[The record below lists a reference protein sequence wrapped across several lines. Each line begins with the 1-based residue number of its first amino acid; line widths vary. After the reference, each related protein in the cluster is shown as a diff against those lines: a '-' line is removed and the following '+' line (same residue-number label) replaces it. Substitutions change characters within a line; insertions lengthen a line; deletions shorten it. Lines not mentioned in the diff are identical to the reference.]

1 MTTSTLTRP
10 AVFDEQAT
18 RDWLTTLHG
27 QSEGFAWVG
36 STADRFKGRTFDT
49 ADPYW
54 LERAVAHIGRLDRAG
69 AAGTYVR
76 TTTLRQAPEQGRG
89 GDNDSHAL
97 PGLAADLD
105 IAGPGHKTDKPLPPN
120 PGAAK
125 AIIDESGLP
134 DPSVWVHSGG
144 GLYAWWLLDRPHVIG
159 ADLER
164 VKRLCARWQDPIEH
178 AAIQLGYS
186 HGRLGDLARILRVPG
201 TVNRKPGMP
210 EPRPCRVL
218 EDTGRRYTLEN
229 LRGALVDA
237 LNALPA
243 PEPMPVVRLSIRA
256 GRTADNGIS
265 PGDDFELH
273 VDWLEILG
281 PHGWTLAYQQGGTR
295 YWCRPGKDRRD
306 GISASTGRS
315 ADRDRLWV
323 FSDATELP
331 CGRSL
336 TKFHAYALLEHGG
349 RHGAAAR
356 QLRRQGFGA
365 QPERVAA

>member
-1 MTTSTLTRP
+1 MTAATPTRP
-10 AVFDEQAT
+10 AVFDETAT

-27 QSEGFAWVG
+27 LSPGFVWVG

-89 GDNDSHAL
+89 SDNDSHAL

-134 DPSVWVHSGG
+134 DPSAWIHSGG

-178 AAIQLGYS
+178 GAVKLGYS

-218 EDTGRRYTLEN
+218 EDTGRRYTLDN
-229 LRGALVDA
+229 LRGALTDA
-237 LNALPA
+237 LAALPE
-243 PEPMPVVRLSIRA
+243 PEPIRRVIRPVTRSTGGLKVWDDYEA
-256 GRTADNGIS
+256 RTDWADI
-265 PGDDFELH
+265 
-273 VDWLEILG
+273 LE
-281 PHGWTLAYQQGGTR
+281 PHGWTFSHQRGR
-295 YWCRPGKDRRD
+295 ERFWVRPGKDKRD
-306 GISASTGRS
+306 GHGASTGYD
-315 ADRDRLWV
+315 AARDRLWI
-323 FSDATELP
+323 FTTDAPPFEIGKLYLKFDAYKILNHDSDW
-331 CGRSL
+331 R
-336 TKFHAYALLEHGG
+336 
-349 RHGAAAR
+349 AAAR
-356 QLRRQGFGA
+356 ELERLGYGT
-365 QPERVAA
+365 PWTRVAA

>member
-1 MTTSTLTRP
+1 MTATLTRP

-18 RDWLTTLHG
+18 RGWLTTLHG
-27 QSEGFAWVG
+27 ASTGHVWVG
-36 STADRFKGRTFDT
+36 STADRFKGRTFDC

-54 LERAVAHIGRLDRAG
+54 LERAVAHIGRLDRTG

-120 PGAAK
+120 PAEARR
-125 AIIDESGLP
+125 IIDESGLP

-164 VKRLCARWQDPIEH
+164 VKRLGMRWQDPIEH
-178 AAIQLGYS
+178 GAVKLGYS

-201 TVNRKPGMP
+201 TVNRKPGMT

-229 LRGALVDA
+229 LRGALADVLA
-237 LNALPA
+237 AIPT
-243 PEPMPVVRLSIRA
+243 PEPVRQLRPVSAAPSGELTPWHDYEA
-256 GRTADNGIS
+256 RT
-265 PGDDFELH
+265 
-273 VDWLEILG
+273 DWAEILE
-281 PHGWTLAYQQGGTR
+281 PHGWAFCHQRGNVR
-295 YWCRPGKDRRD
+295 YWVRPGKEKRD
-306 GISASTGRS
+306 GFSASTGRDP
-315 ADRDRLWV
+315 ARDRLWV
-323 FSDATELP
+323 FTDATPFEP
-331 CGRSL
+331 SRPY
-336 TKFHAYALLEHGG
+336 TKFGALVVLEYGG
-349 RHGAAAR
+349 DHVAAGR
-356 QLRRQGFGA
+356 DLRRQGFGA
-365 QPERVAA
+365 QRQQVAA